1 MLFVPTC
8 LDRRA
13 LLQKVAGR
21 ALIILLVAGAGG
33 ASLCAAQAVR
43 DSGVAA
49 GDLPDAPGFGGQAGV
64 AGPNGQ
70 ATQAAT
76 GSISG
81 TVLDPNGGVVP
92 GAQVVLTGSNPA
104 DRREATSGANGQFT
118 FAALP
123 PDTYQVTVTARG
135 MGTVVSSQVVIQAGD
150 FRYLPRL
157 VLPVNAGVTEVRV
170 FANQKQIQEEEA
182 EIDVHI
188 EESQRALGVV
198 PNFYSVFDR
207 NAPPLDARQKFQ
219 LALRSELD
227 PVTFLGAAF
236 IAGGE
241 EYKKIY
247 RGYGTE
253 VGGFGKRFAAQ
264 YVNDFDSRMI
274 GSAVLP
280 SLFRQDPRY
289 FYKGTGT
296 IPSRALYAIKSAIIC
311 RGDNGKPEFDF
322 SHILGNMAAG
332 GLANLYYPEANEG
345 PSLVFTNSAIE
356 VAGMAGTNLL
366 REFVLPAM
374 TSHVPG
380 HGAGKHP

>member
-1 MLFVPTC
+1 VPLVPTC
-8 LDRRA
+8 LDARVLLRA
-13 LLQKVAGR
+13 AAGR
-21 ALIILLVAGAGG
+21 ALLILLVAGAGG
-33 ASLCAAQAVR
+33 VSLCAAQTVGG
-43 DSGVAA
+43 SGVAA
-49 GDLPDAPGFGGQAGV
+49 VDLPDAPGFGGQAGV
-64 AGPNGQ
+64 AGPSGQ
-70 ATQAAT
+70 AAEAAT

-92 GAQVVLTGSNPA
+92 GAQVVLTGTNPA
-104 DRREATSGANGQFT
+104 DRREAASGANGQFT
-118 FAALP
+118 FGALP
-123 PDTYQVTVTARG
+123 ADTYQVTVTAQG
-135 MGTVVSSQVVIQAGD
+135 MGTVVSSQVVIHAGD

-188 EESQRALGVV
+188 EESQRVLGVV
-198 PNFYSVFDR
+198 PNFYSVYDR
-207 NAPPLDARQKFQ
+207 NAPPLDAKQKFQ

-247 RGYGTE
+247 PGYGTE

-296 IPSRALYAIKSAIIC
+296 IRSRALYAIKSAIIC

-322 SHILGNMAAG
+322 SHILGNVAAG

-366 REFVLPAM
+366 REFLLPAM

-380 HGAGKHP
+380 HGAGKH